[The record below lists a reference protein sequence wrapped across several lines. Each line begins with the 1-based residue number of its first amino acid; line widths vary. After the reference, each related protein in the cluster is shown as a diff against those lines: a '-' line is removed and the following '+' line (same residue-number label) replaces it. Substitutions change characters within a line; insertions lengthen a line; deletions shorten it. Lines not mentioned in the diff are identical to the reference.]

1 MTNYKSR
8 FFIVFTLLIFF
19 VKCSKDSDSVDENSI
34 VSSSLSNEDIN
45 LALKIHNDA
54 RSEVGVP
61 ALSWSSSLSEDAL
74 QWAIEMAEKD
84 EMFHSTNDSRP
95 GQGENLY
102 YWCCSTGEI
111 ETFSS
116 TPGKD
121 ASVLW
126 YNEIN
131 DYTYAEVG
139 SPLNESVM
147 IGHYT
152 QMVWSSTTEVGMAK
166 ARSASGK
173 EYVVARYSPAGN
185 WVGEFPY

>member
-19 VKCSKDSDSVDENSI
+19 VKCSKDSDTGDENSI
-34 VSSSLSNEDIN
+34 ISSSLSNEDID

-102 YWCCSTGEI
+102 YLSLI
-111 ETFSS
+111 H
-116 TPGKD
+116 
-121 ASVLW
+121 
-126 YNEIN
+126 I
-131 DYTYAEVG
+131 
-139 SPLNESVM
+139 
-147 IGHYT
+147 
-152 QMVWSSTTEVGMAK
+152 
-166 ARSASGK
+166 
-173 EYVVARYSPAGN
+173 
-185 WVGEFPY
+185 